1 MKTRHPIDSIGFLLG
16 TICKVRRNTANVKL
30 AKIGIHAGQ
39 DILLYY
45 LSLEDGQTVTQLLEN
60 ICVQP
65 ATISNTINRMV
76 ANDLLKKVK
85 DKDDAR
91 VLRIFLT
98 EKGKAVMTEVGKIWR
113 ALEVQTIEGLT
124 EDEKLLLKSLLNR
137 LLSNLENIGE
147 QLCRK

>member
-1 MKTRHPIDSIGFLLG
+1 MQKKQHIDSIGFLLG
-16 TICKVRRNTANVKL
+16 TICKVRRNTANIKL
-30 AKIGIHAGQ
+30 AKYGIHAGQ

-76 ANDLLKKVK
+76 ANDLIKKMK
-85 DKDDAR
+85 DEKDAR

-98 EKGKAVMTEVGKIWR
+98 DKGKEVVVQVKQIWKT
-113 ALEVQTIEGLT
+113 LEIQTIDGLT
-124 EDEKLLLKSLLNR
+124 EEEMQVLKKLLQR
-137 LLSNLENIGE
+137 LLSNLEGISEN
-147 QLCRK
+147 LCH